1 MLKHLT
7 PPRLAT
13 IQSYFK
19 TKSDKAQPA
28 GLQSTILAAVFPHA
42 PDTLTVPYG
51 DQAFR
56 RRVMDLLKRIR
67 DVRNRIGH
75 HDSLWTTPEFNHQGI
90 LGLIPRRPRHTVN
103 SLQLFADKVCW
114 FAGWIDPHIQTYIKN
129 SDHWWSL
136 QVLLQRRALAI
147 YRQRGGVVGTYRAI
161 LGSAELPPRGK
172 KSCVSLRASST
183 SVW

>member
-1 MLKHLT
+1 
-7 PPRLAT
+7 
-13 IQSYFK
+13 
-19 TKSDKAQPA
+19 
-28 GLQSTILAAVFPHA
+28 
-42 PDTLTVPYG
+42 
-51 DQAFR
+51 
-56 RRVMDLLKRIR
+56 MDLLKRIR